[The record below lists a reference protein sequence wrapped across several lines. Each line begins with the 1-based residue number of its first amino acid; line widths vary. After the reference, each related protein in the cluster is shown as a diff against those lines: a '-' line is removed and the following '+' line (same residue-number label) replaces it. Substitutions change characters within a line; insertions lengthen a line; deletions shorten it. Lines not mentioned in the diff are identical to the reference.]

1 MPAVHTVILCGG
13 KGTRLE
19 GLDLPKPMC
28 TVRGK
33 SILYHVLANLPTD
46 VEDVSILYNE
56 ALDRVQF
63 QRHTVHTCH
72 GLKKLNFAR
81 IGMDTRGPVETAYS
95 GVHMLGFDLASPILF
110 ADNDVINRFSM
121 TDIDKEYL
129 GVGTFHTEDRTQPS
143 SFVTMSPDGL
153 VTDIKEKVGISN
165 TYCTGLYYF
174 PSVKVFYELADALF
188 AEYPT
193 KKEYFM
199 SDLYAQALR
208 IGSPIHTFSCSENI
222 SLGTKG
228 EIARN
233 LHRVKHYPM
242 RICFDI
248 DNTIITNSDVH
259 GRGTGIEPIPKMVD
273 MIRRLHTEG
282 HTIVLAT
289 ARSMETCNSNLG
301 RAGKRGMMSVL
312 NKLEEFKIPYDEIY
326 FGKPW
331 AHLYVDDKAW
341 NQYTNPNFPEF
352 MFNYSATSDPVCLP
366 RNCSNNENSLF
377 QRGST
382 LIKEGPASS
391 LEGEIYFYKTVSGT
405 PMQSMFPAYYGSKH
419 TVEKSTIEM
428 EFIQGVTPSALF
440 RNSLMTRNIL
450 SSIYAAV
457 NGLHTSTLTDGSVVT
472 PQDILDNYIK
482 KLNDRIHNEPEVYDL
497 PRIHE
502 VVSMISKVITDYIM
516 SPSYTVT
523 NVIHGDPWFDNMIV
537 TSDNEIRL
545 LDMRGKIGSV
555 FSLKGDKM
563 TDYAKLYQ
571 SVLGFDF
578 HINHETYDPVYEAQC
593 RTWLKELLPV
603 PLDDPVLEC
612 ATACM
617 ILRAFHYFSDR
628 SCIPAVYASLGKMKL
643 FSFLLDAQST
653 LQCVI
658 PEGRDALNR

>member
-1 MPAVHTVILCGG
+1 MHTIVLCGG

-19 GLDLPKPMC
+19 GLDMPKPMC
-28 TVRGK
+28 NVRGK

-46 VEDVSILYNE
+46 VENVSILYNE
-56 ALDRVQF
+56 TLDQVQF

-72 GLKKLNFAR
+72 GLKKMSFAK
-81 IGMDTRGPVETAYS
+81 IAMDTRGPVETAYS
-95 GVHMLGFDLASPILF
+95 GMRKLAVELTTPVLF
-110 ADNDVINRFSM
+110 VDNDVINRFST
-121 TDIDKEYL
+121 TDIDAEYL
-129 GVGTFHTEDRTQPS
+129 GLGTFHTEDRTQPS
-143 SFVTMSPDGL
+143 SFVTLSPDGL

-174 PSVKVFYELADALF
+174 PSLGVFYDLSDALF
-188 AEYPT
+188 ATYPT

-199 SDLYAQALR
+199 SDLYAHALSS
-208 IGSPIHTFSCSENI
+208 GQPIHTFSCSENI
-222 SLGTKG
+222 SLGTKE
-228 EIARN
+228 EIRRN
-233 LHRVKHYPM
+233 LPRVKHYPM

-259 GRGTGIEPIPKMVD
+259 GCSTGIEPIPRIVD
-273 MIRRLHTEG
+273 MIRRLHGEG

-312 NKLEEFKIPYDEIY
+312 NKLEEYKIPYDEIY

-352 MFNYSATSDPVCLP
+352 MFNYSAVEPVCLP

-377 QRGST
+377 RRGST
-382 LIKEGPASS
+382 LVKEGPAAS
-391 LEGEIYFYKTVSGT
+391 LEGEIYFYKTSKGT
-405 PMQSMFPAYYGSKH
+405 SVESMLPAYYGSRH
-419 TVEKSTIEM
+419 TSEKSTIEM
-428 EFIQGVTPSALF
+428 EFLPGITPSRLF
-440 RNSLMTRNIL
+440 RSNLMTRSIL
-450 SSIYAAV
+450 ESIYAAI
-457 NGLHTSTLTDGSVVT
+457 NKLHAANIDVMTIVT
-472 PQDILDNYIK
+472 PQDILDNYLK
-482 KLNDRIHNEPEVYDL
+482 KMNGRIRDEPEVYAL

-502 VVSMISKVITDYIM
+502 VSDIINRVLTKYIM
-516 SPSYTVT
+516 SPQYVITH
-523 NVIHGDPWFDNMIV
+523 VIHGDPWFDNMIL

-563 TDYAKLYQ
+563 TDYAKIYQ

-578 HINHETYDPVYEAQC
+578 HINHETYDPEYEAKC
-593 RTWLKELLPV
+593 RMWLSEMLPV

-617 ILRAFHYFSDR
+617 ILRTFHYFSDR
-628 SCIPAVYASLGKMKL
+628 SCIPAVYASIGKMKL
-643 FSFLLDAQST
+643 FSFLLDA
-653 LQCVI
+653 
-658 PEGRDALNR
+658 

>member
-1 MPAVHTVILCGG
+1 MPAVHTVVLCGG

-46 VEDVSILYNE
+46 IEDVSILYNE

-72 GLKKLNFAR
+72 GLKKLDFAS
-81 IGMDTRGPVETAYS
+81 IPMDTRGPVETAYS
-95 GVHMLGFDLASPILF
+95 GMRKLALELTTPVLF
-110 ADNDVINRFSM
+110 VDNDVINRFSM
-121 TDIDKEYL
+121 TDIDTDYL
-129 GVGTFHTEDRTQPS
+129 GLGTFHTEDRTQPS
-143 SFVTMSPDGL
+143 SFVTLSPDGL

-174 PSVKVFYELADALF
+174 PSLTVFYELCDALF
-188 AEYPT
+188 VTHPT

-199 SDLYAQALR
+199 SDLYAHAL
-208 IGSPIHTFSCSENI
+208 GVGQNVHTFTCSENI
-222 SLGTKG
+222 SLGTKE
-228 EIARN
+228 EIRRN
-233 LHRVKHYPM
+233 LPRVRHYPM

-248 DNTIITNSDVH
+248 DNTILTNSDVH

-273 MIRRLHTEG
+273 MIRRLHEEG

-312 NKLEEFKIPYDEIY
+312 TKLDEFKIPYDEIY

-341 NQYTNPNFPEF
+341 NQYTNANFPEF
-352 MFNYSATSDPVCLP
+352 MFNYNPSENACLP

-382 LIKEGPASS
+382 LIKEGPESS
-391 LEGEIYFYKTVSGT
+391 LEGEIYFYKTVAGT
-405 PMQSMFPAYYGSKH
+405 PLQSLFPTYYGSKH
-419 TVEKSTIEM
+419 TAEKSTIEM

-440 RNSLMTRNIL
+440 RNNLMTKSIL
-450 SSIYAAV
+450 TSVYDAV
-457 NGLHTSTLTDGSVVT
+457 CTLHRSALDDGSVVL
-472 PQDILDNYIK
+472 PQDVLDNYIK
-482 KLNDRIHNEPEVYDL
+482 KMNMRIRDGPEVYTL
-497 PRIHE
+497 PRIDE
-502 VVSMISKVITDYIM
+502 VASIINKVMTDYIM
-516 SPSYTVT
+516 GSSYATT
-523 NVIHGDPWFDNMIV
+523 HVIHGDPWFDNMIV
-537 TSDNEIRL
+537 TSDNEVRL
-545 LDMRGKIGSV
+545 LDMRGKIGTT

-578 HINHETYDPVYEAQC
+578 HINHETYDPEYETKC
-593 RTWLKELLPV
+593 RRWLSELLPV

-612 ATACM
+612 ATACVL
-617 ILRAFHYFSDR
+617 LRTFTYFSDR
-628 SCIPAVYASLGKMKL
+628 SCIPAVYLSIGKMKL
-643 FSFLLDAQST
+643 FSFLLDA
-653 LQCVI
+653 
-658 PEGRDALNR
+658 